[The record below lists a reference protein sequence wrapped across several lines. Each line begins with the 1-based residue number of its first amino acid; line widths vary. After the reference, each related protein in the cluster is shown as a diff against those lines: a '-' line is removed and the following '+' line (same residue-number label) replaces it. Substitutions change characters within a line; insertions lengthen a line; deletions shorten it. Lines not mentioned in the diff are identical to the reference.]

1 MFSILYIMFDTH
13 CHLNFKRYKKNL
25 DEVISHAFE
34 AGISHIVIPGTD
46 VKQSQKAVEVAQKH
60 DQFYAAVGIH
70 PHHAIKYLSSS
81 KEQILKLVQDDIEII
96 ESLLSHPKV
105 VAIGE
110 VGMDKH
116 GYENTKYSEYAVD
129 ERFIETQRELFRE
142 HIKLAIKH
150 NKSLILHNREATD
163 ELVSIL
169 NHSWDAKLE
178 HRTVLHCCEADE
190 RLLAIAQDH
199 TMFIGVDGDVTFDVS
214 KQEFIK
220 KVPIDMLVLETDS
233 PFILPEPLLSQK
245 KYPNEPAYLTYIA
258 QSVAHI
264 KGLTVEEVTH
274 ITTENGK
281 RLFQIE

>member
-70 PHHAIKYLSSS
+70 PHHAFELMTNDQLQMTNELDEI
-81 KEQILKLVQDDIEII
+81 EKLI
-96 ESLLSHPKV
+96 SHPKV

-199 TMFIGVDGDVTFDVS
+199 TMFIGVDGDVTFDIS

-281 RLFQIE
+281 RLFQIK

>member
-13 CHLNFKRYKKNL
+13 CHLNFKRFKKNV
-25 DEVISHAFE
+25 DEVISRALK
-34 AGISHIVIPGTD
+34 AGITHIVIPGTD

-70 PHHAIKYLSSS
+70 PHHAFELMTNDQLQMTSELDEI
-81 KEQILKLVQDDIEII
+81 EKLI
-96 ESLLSHPKV
+96 SHPKV

-116 GYENTKYSEYAVD
+116 VYENTKYSEYAVD
-129 ERFIETQRELFRE
+129 ERFIETQRELFRR
-142 HIKLAIKH
+142 HIELAIKH

-169 NHSWDAKLE
+169 NNSWDAKLE
-178 HRTVLHCCEADE
+178 HQTVLHCCEADE
-190 RLLAIAQDH
+190 RLLAIAKDH
-199 TMFIGVDGDVTFDVS
+199 NMFIGVDGDVTFDVS

-245 KYPNEPAYLTYIA
+245 KYPNEPAHLTYIA

-264 KGLTVEEVTH
+264 KGLTVEEVTR